1 MAPLKPSRPSRPSRP
16 SSTSPSYYPV
26 MVLTLHTL
34 LMGEPPPNTH
44 EDEVLIEGF
53 MSKLMAGGRSALKSV
68 KHQAGRLAT
77 GTQSFFKGASEKA
90 AQYTKTAAL
99 VASKYGHKLKKAAQ
113 EAASKTGK
121 GLKAL
126 GASGAKY
133 TRKFGQAAQS
143 VKEKAAEYG
152 AKMYKG
158 VAEGLSAAKDKTYK
172 FVSHQASNARA
183 LVTSI
188 RNKVN
193 IQPSAMMNKLHD
205 HATAFASKMHL
216 TKLFATKGNKT
227 GLATSAVPAL
237 ATAAAAGGLAG
248 AAAATVKSKTLRNS
262 SPSSSNQSTKESST
276 TTQEGSVAETPQ
288 SKPSLWKRLAPKI
301 RKPLADTHNS
311 LTEAKQSIAK
321 KAAANMPHDEETR
334 HLATHGAVQMPF
346 KNLDDSTK
354 HPTHPP
360 YAVAEDEKESKQLLR
375 TGAVADGHTLDASN
389 QREVVALMKQSAKER
404 HAVAQVE
411 NHTHHATDLLLIPS
425 NQSTTTLK
433 SSHSDHDGH
442 ATPTL
447 SHKQQEKLDAE
458 IERQATQLAQEHVD
472 AHENHVAARAFH
484 TQALENGRGRF
495 PARVPETDHP
505 KNEPTNQPSEK
516 AAQMA
521 SDLPNASDALEPTVY
536 NSFKP
541 DEETLRESVQNPQV
555 VDDYQI
561 DDPYPE
567 PMPVETQAQPF
578 DTPDQRHSLARVAAQ
593 LDTDA
598 TVPHTIHTIDS
609 HGVPI
614 ADYHDRTGETV
625 AFCRTVVDK
634 YDLHRAAQAAHS
646 DTVIH
651 TLGASNEEA
660 KKLLKTNNMHVFK
673 TDYQTG
679 DTQVVGSSPAI
690 SLLAL
695 SNLFDY
701 TEPIIIEAVT
711 SKHFG
716 GRTVTLIRGDGKS
729 LDTHGQVSHMTIKGD
744 AHHNQIEAT
753 LFAYEPF
760 FHPQTSGQQYVFA
773 ELSEGGLQLFQTTQ
787 CEPAVTLMIDWVLSN
802 IILDPMLPPI
812 KIY

>member
-1 MAPLKPSRPSRPSRP
+1 
-16 SSTSPSYYPV
+16 

-53 MSKLMAGGRSALKSV
+53 MSKLVAGGRSALKSV

-99 VASKYGHKLKKAAQ
+99 AASKYGHKLKTAAQ
-113 EAASKTGK
+113 EAASKTSQ

-183 LVTSI
+183 LATSI

-227 GLATSAVPAL
+227 GLPTSAVPVV
-237 ATAAAAGGLAG
+237 ATAAAGGLA
-248 AAAATVKSKTLRNS
+248 AAAATAKSKTLR
-262 SPSSSNQSTKESST
+262 SSSSSSSTQSAKESPEATQGNST
-276 TTQEGSVAETPQ
+276 VEAPP

-301 RKPLADTHNS
+301 RKPLADTHDS
-311 LTEAKQSIAK
+311 LANAKQSIAK
-321 KAAANMPHDEETR
+321 KAASKMPHDEETR
-334 HLATHGAVQMPF
+334 HLAAHGAVQMPF
-346 KNLDDSTK
+346 KNLDDSTR
-354 HPTHPP
+354 HPTHSP
-360 YAVAEDEKESKQLLR
+360 YAVPDDEKDSKQLLR

-389 QREVVALMKQSAKER
+389 QPEVVALMKQSAKER
-404 HAVAQVE
+404 HAVAHVE
-411 NHTHHATDLLLIPS
+411 NHTHHATDSLLIPS
-425 NQSTTTLK
+425 NRSTTTPK
-433 SSHSDHDGH
+433 SPPSDHEGH

-447 SHKQQEKLDAE
+447 SHEQQEKLDAE
-458 IERQATQLAQEHVD
+458 IERQATQLAQEHVN
-472 AHENHVAARAFH
+472 AHEDHVAARAFH

-495 PARVPETDHP
+495 PARVPESDLP
-505 KNEPTNQPSEK
+505 RSEPTNQPSEK
-516 AAQMA
+516 AAEVTN
-521 SDLPNASDALEPTVY
+521 DLPNASDAQEPTVY
-536 NSFKP
+536 DSFQP
-541 DEETLRESVQNPQV
+541 DAETLRESAQPPEDA
-555 VDDYQI
+555 DDYELE
-561 DDPYPE
+561 DPNAE
-567 PMPVETQAQPF
+567 PMPVESQAQPF

-593 LDTDA
+593 LDADA
-598 TVPHTIHTIDS
+598 TVPHAIHAIDS

-614 ADYHDRTGETV
+614 AEHHDLTGETV
-625 AFCRTVVDK
+625 ASSKNMSKEYAVCKTIVDR
-634 YDLHRAAQAAHS
+634 YDLERAAHAAHP

-651 TLGASNEEA
+651 TLGATNKVA
-660 KKLLKTNNMHVFK
+660 KNLLQQNNMHVYN
-673 TDYQTG
+673 TNYSTG
-679 DTQVVGSSPAI
+679 DTEVAVSSPAI

-701 TEPIIIEAVT
+701 QEPIVIEAVT

-744 AHHNQIEAT
+744 AHRNQIEAT

-812 KIY
+812 KLY